1 MDVFEAVRTVLAV
14 RSYQD
19 RPLPGDLLNR
29 IVEAGR
35 LSASASNRQPW
46 HFVVVTDREKLG
58 GVGRAVRSGPYIA
71 GAAAAIVVA
80 VERESRFAVSDAS
93 RAVQSMILV
102 AWDAGVGSNWTG
114 FGGMTEVGSL
124 LAIPDDYDVLTV
136 VPLGYPADD
145 HRAGIKARKPL
156 SEVASL
162 NRFGEPFP

>member
-14 RSYQD
+14 RRYQD
-19 RPLPGDLLNR
+19 RPVPDDVLRR

-35 LSASASNRQPW
+35 LSASASNHQPW
-46 HFVVVTDREKLG
+46 HFVAVIDREKLG
-58 GVGRAVRSGPYIA
+58 AIGRAVRSGPYIA
-71 GAAAAIVVA
+71 EAAAAIVVA

-114 FGGMTEVGSL
+114 FAGMTAIQSL
-124 LAIPDDYDVLTV
+124 FEIPDEYDVLTV
-136 VPLGYPADD
+136 VPLGYPAED
-145 HRAGIKARKPL
+145 HSAGVKSRKPL

-162 NRFGEPFP
+162 NRFGDPFR